1 VWGKKPPFGGITGF
15 FLYITLQRNSN
26 KIKLENTMDNQNEKI
41 EQRFEDGGLV
51 VVPDELYKEFRNIFD
66 MIKEAQQNL
75 HKIADAMKPI
85 DNGE

>member
-1 VWGKKPPFGGITGF
+1 
-15 FLYITLQRNSN
+15 
-26 KIKLENTMDNQNEKI
+26 MDNQNEKI